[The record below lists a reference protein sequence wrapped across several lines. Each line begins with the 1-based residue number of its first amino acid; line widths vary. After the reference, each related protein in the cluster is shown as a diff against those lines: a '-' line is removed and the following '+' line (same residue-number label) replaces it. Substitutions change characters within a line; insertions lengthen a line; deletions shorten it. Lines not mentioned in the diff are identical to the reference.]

1 MNNRLPLRTWNINT
15 GQSEKEGVKMMEDRK
30 GTDPT
35 TIVWVIVVGVAAILV
50 IGLVLFLKP

>member
-1 MNNRLPLRTWNINT
+1 
-15 GQSEKEGVKMMEDRK
+15 MMEDREGK
-30 GTDPT
+30 NAT

>member
-1 MNNRLPLRTWNINT
+1 
-15 GQSEKEGVKMMEDRK
+15 MMEDRK

-50 IGLVLFLKP
+50 AGLIFFLKP